1 MMVKSLLG
9 KDSSFGGGNC
19 DHVNIFIF
27 PFLFL
32 CARRGV
38 IKRDGEKIK
47 CRQRGIGF
55 KLLDVRA
62 SK

>member
-9 KDSSFGGGNC
+9 KVSSFGESNC

-38 IKRDGEKIK
+38 IKRD
-47 CRQRGIGF
+47 
-55 KLLDVRA
+55 
-62 SK
+62 